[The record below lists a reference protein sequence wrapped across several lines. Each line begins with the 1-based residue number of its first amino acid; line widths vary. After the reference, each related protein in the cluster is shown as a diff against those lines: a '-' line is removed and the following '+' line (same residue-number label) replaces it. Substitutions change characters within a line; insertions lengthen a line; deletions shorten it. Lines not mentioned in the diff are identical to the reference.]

1 MEKSRLS
8 YCLVAAQDKFTE
20 ASQKLILRV
29 GVY

>member
-8 YCLVAAQDKFTE
+8 YCLVAAQDKFSE
-20 ASQKLILRV
+20 ASQELTAKV